1 LRSLAFKRTAETSRG
16 RILLGVFVLAWLN
29 LAAQPCLMA
38 MEVAPDAIVDSV
50 HAVHTDHAIH
60 AADHDCDHCPPTI
73 GSHAKACV
81 SVAASDCSSA
91 PDYYY
96 DGRNGLSKLK
106 DVPTFVAIAEFAVPV
121 EFTILTPSPLPLDC
135 AAIDHPGEPPL
146 NIRFCVF
153 LK

>member
-1 LRSLAFKRTAETSRG
+1 M
-16 RILLGVFVLAWLN
+16 LLGVFVLAWLN

-50 HAVHTDHAIH
+50 HAVHTDHAMH
-60 AADHDCDHCPPTI
+60 APDHDCDHCPPAI

-135 AAIDHPGEPPL
+135 AAVDHPGEPPL

>member
-1 LRSLAFKRTAETSRG
+1 L
-16 RILLGVFVLAWLN
+16 LLGVFVVAWMN
-29 LAAQPCLMA
+29 LAVQPCLMA
-38 MEVAPDAIVDSV
+38 MESVPEPVVAAALSAHVDHGS
-50 HAVHTDHAIH
+50 HSPE
-60 AADHDCDHCPPTI
+60 HDCDHCPPAI
-73 GSHAKACV
+73 GSHAKVCV

-96 DGRNGLSKLK
+96 DGRNGPSKLK

-121 EFTILTPSPLPLDC
+121 EFTMLTPSPLPLDC
-135 AAIDHPGEPPL
+135 AAVDHPGEPPL